1 MKVIPASSAGFC
13 WGVRRAVECASATAE
28 KTQGAVYTDG
38 PLIHN
43 PAMIRDLEGRG
54 VRVTT
59 APETLPE
66 GATLIIRAHGIA
78 PEHRKYLESLPIKI
92 VDATCPE
99 VARIQGVIR
108 SHVAQGYA
116 IIIHGDKGHAE
127 VVGLCGHAQGRGF
140 VVESAEDVA
149 ALEGSTG
156 LLTCAQNTQNTGQ
169 KTCATLGKVCVVAQ
183 STQEEA
189 EFARVAEAVRGRFSE
204 VRILD
209 TICEATKNRQRELR
223 RLAQTCQK
231 IVVVGSRM
239 SANSLRLAHIASEV
253 CPTVMVADAEEL
265 RAEDFIGVTTVG
277 LTAGA
282 STPDTEIAAVRK
294 KLERF

>member
-28 KTQGAVYTDG
+28 KTRGTVYTDG

-43 PAMIRDLEGRG
+43 PAMIRDLEARG
-54 VRVTT
+54 VRVAS

-66 GATLIIRAHGIA
+66 GSTLIIRAHGIA
-78 PEHRKYLESLPIKI
+78 PEHRKHLESLPLNI

-99 VARIQGVIR
+99 VARIQGIIR

-116 IIIHGDKGHAE
+116 IVIHGDKGHAE

-149 ALEGSTG
+149 ALPAE
-156 LLTCAQNTQNTGQ
+156 
-169 KTCATLGKVCVVAQ
+169 LGKVCVVAQ
-183 STQEEA
+183 STQGEA
-189 EFARVAEAVRGRFSE
+189 EFARVAEAVHGRFSE

-223 RLAQTCQK
+223 CLAETCQK

-253 CPTVMVADAEEL
+253 CPTVMVADAMEL
-265 RAEDFIGVTTVG
+265 RPEDFIGVTTVG

-282 STPDTEIAAVRK
+282 STPDTAIAAVRQR
-294 KLERF
+294 LENL

>member
-1 MKVIPASSAGFC
+1 MKVIPATSAGFC

-54 VRVTT
+54 VRVAT

-66 GATLIIRAHGIA
+66 GSTLIIRAHGIA

-108 SHVAQGYA
+108 AHVAQGYA

-127 VVGLCGHAQGRGF
+127 VVGLCGHAQGRGL

-149 ALEGSTG
+149 ALP
-156 LLTCAQNTQNTGQ
+156 ADI
-169 KTCATLGKVCVVAQ
+169 GKVCVVAQ

-189 EFARVAEAVRGRFSE
+189 EFARVAEAVRQRFNE
-204 VRILD
+204 VQILD
-209 TICEATKNRQRELR
+209 TICEATKRRQRELR
-223 RLAQTCQK
+223 SLAETCQK

-253 CPTVMVADAEEL
+253 CPTVMVTDADEL
-265 RAEDFIGVTTVG
+265 RAEDFAGITMVG

-282 STPDTEIAAVRK
+282 STPDTVIAAVHQR
-294 KLERF
+294 LENL